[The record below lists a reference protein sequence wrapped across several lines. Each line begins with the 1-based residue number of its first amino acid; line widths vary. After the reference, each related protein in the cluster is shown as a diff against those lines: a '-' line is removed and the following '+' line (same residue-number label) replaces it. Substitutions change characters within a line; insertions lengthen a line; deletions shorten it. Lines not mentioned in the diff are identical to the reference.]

1 MQWDWQAV
9 TWGAVALLLFAAEAL
24 APGAFML
31 WLGIAA
37 AAVFVMVLAMP
48 GLSVLVQITAF
59 VILSFVSI
67 QVYRTWFRG
76 RGHER
81 QSDRPD
87 LNRRGQQL
95 VGWVG
100 PLERAIVDGRGR
112 VKIGDAFYD
121 VAGPDMPVGT
131 VVRVVFIDGM
141 TLRVEPAHG

>member
-31 WLGIAA
+31 WLGFAA
-37 AAVFVMVLAMP
+37 VAVFVMVLLAP
-48 GLSVLVQITAF
+48 GLPVLAQIAAF
-59 VILSFVSI
+59 VVLSFVSI

-112 VKIGDAFYD
+112 VRIGDAFYD